1 MSRLLEDRAVVI
13 TGAGSGL
20 GRSYALACAEAGAAV
35 VVGDVDPD
43 AAAQTVDTIIASG
56 GRAVAVIGSVAS
68 WEVARRLVGNCL
80 DEFGRIDGMV
90 TNAGIKHEA
99 PPWEETEE
107 LLREIVDVN
116 VLGVQFTAR
125 WATRAMI
132 ESGRG
137 GAIVN
142 VVSGARAGIRGMSAY
157 GATKGAV
164 ASMTRNWAIEG
175 ARHGIRVNAISPL
188 GLTRMAL
195 ADTRP
200 DRPDLPDPA
209 TVAPAVVALLAAE
222 DVTGQIIRFDGSR
235 LSWYE
240 DEPLTGQVEREGW
253 SAEEILGELRRRS
266 R

>member
-1 MSRLLEDRAVVI
+1 
-13 TGAGSGL
+13 
-20 GRSYALACAEAGAAV
+20 
-35 VVGDVDPD
+35 
-43 AAAQTVDTIIASG
+43 
-56 GRAVAVIGSVAS
+56 
-68 WEVARRLVGNCL
+68 
-80 DEFGRIDGMV
+80 
-90 TNAGIKHEA
+90 
-99 PPWEETEE
+99 
-107 LLREIVDVN
+107 
-116 VLGVQFTAR
+116 
-125 WATRAMI
+125 MI